1 MHIGVVT
8 LFPEMF
14 QAISEYGISGRAVS
28 TALVDLDFWNPRD
41 FTTDKHRT
49 VDDRPF
55 GGGPGMLMKTEPL
68 LAAIRQARSDLA
80 GQEGDRVHTVYLSPQ
95 GKRLD
100 HAKVIELSQLPSLI
114 LVCGRYQGIDSRVV
128 ETEIDEEISLG
139 DFVLSG
145 GELAAMAVVDALVRF
160 QPGALGDEDSAQ
172 TDSFANGLLH
182 SPQYTRP
189 QEIEGLSIPPVLVS
203 GDHQAIE
210 KWRMKQSLGNT
221 WLKRPDLLEQVK
233 LTSEQEDLLNQF
245 KDEYQSETKD

>member
-14 QAISEYGISGRAVS
+14 QAISEHGVSGRAVN

-68 LAAIRQARSDLA
+68 LAAIRQARSVLA
-80 GQEGDRVHTVYLSPQ
+80 EQDGDSVRTVYLSPQ
-95 GKRLD
+95 GRRLD
-100 HAKVIELSQLPSLI
+100 HAKVIELAQLPALI

-145 GELAAMAVVDALVRF
+145 GELAAMAVIDALIRF

-189 QEIEGLSIPPVLVS
+189 QQIEDLSIPPVLIS

-210 KWRMKQSLGNT
+210 KWRIKQSLGTT
-221 WLKRPDLLEQVK
+221 WLKRPDLLEQIQ
-233 LTSEQEDLLNQF
+233 LTSEQEELLNQF
-245 KDEYQSETKD
+245 KDEYQSELKG